1 MLLVLTALVH
11 NVDGAAREQQ
21 ELTLL
26 KLANAWL
33 QRKSDGLR
41 DALLL
46 IGVDFP
52 STEELRRRVAPL
64 GLGDADLEVVQL
76 DEGEYLG
83 EQVETVLS
91 NWLSAKHPSAVSFL
105 NWKTL
110 QGERAYPELDWW
122 WTGVEAA
129 PAVELSS
136 IHEGMRKLLPADFKA
151 QAPTWLEL
159 AMHDSPV
166 AMFDSEQANFQV
178 VMNALG
184 VSRWLQAYD
193 EVSENGY
200 FNFDYQ
206 EAMNAFP
213 VDLMRLGR
221 EAFQD
226 KAEATA
232 EVFDDEEATQDQL
245 AAACLRV
252 CLADRS
258 SSLAHALRKSFGSS
272 TALLWALYTSI
283 WPALTKP
290 MNEACGQLFSGHTV
304 ALGELMPQWQFVEEG
319 WGNLTED

>member
-1 MLLVLTALVH
+1 
-11 NVDGAAREQQ
+11 
-21 ELTLL
+21 
-26 KLANAWL
+26 
-33 QRKSDGLR
+33 
-41 DALLL
+41 
-46 IGVDFP
+46 
-52 STEELRRRVAPL
+52 
-64 GLGDADLEVVQL
+64 
-76 DEGEYLG
+76 
-83 EQVETVLS
+83 
-91 NWLSAKHPSAVSFL
+91 
-105 NWKTL
+105 
-110 QGERAYPELDWW
+110 
-122 WTGVEAA
+122 
-129 PAVELSS
+129 
-136 IHEGMRKLLPADFKA
+136 
-151 QAPTWLEL
+151 
-159 AMHDSPV
+159 
-166 AMFDSEQANFQV
+166 
-178 VMNALG
+178 MNALG

-213 VDLMRLGR
+213 VDLMRLGI

-290 MNEACGQLFSGHTV
+290 MDEACGQLFSGHTV
-304 ALGELMPQWQFVEEG
+304 APGNSCPSGRLSKKAGDLLPRTEHGRKNRLRMQDPGLKLTQQHLNGVNVELTRRPIAHLPVRSVTPAAHFSRSQHRTTVASAPGGRHSCHGGAQPEDFTVLVGVVPFVVPELTKVTVAKAEGTASRHERAEMGGEPFNHCLLKIPHHLNPKIGSVNAVRRSVQIE
-319 WGNLTED
+319 

>member
-1 MLLVLTALVH
+1 MLLVLTTLVH
-11 NVDGAAREQQ
+11 NVDGEAREQQ

-33 QRKSDGLR
+33 QRKSDGIQ
-41 DALLL
+41 DGLLL

-52 STEELRRRVAPL
+52 SPKELRKRVGPL
-64 GLGDADLEVVQL
+64 GLGDANLEVVQL
-76 DEGEYLG
+76 EEGEYLG
-83 EQVETVLS
+83 EQVEPVLS
-91 NWLSAKHPSAVSFL
+91 SWLSAKHPSAVSFL
-105 NWKTL
+105 NWQAM
-110 QGERAYPELDWW
+110 QGERAYPELNWW
-122 WTGVEAA
+122 WTGVEAV
-129 PAVELSS
+129 PADELSS
-136 IHEGMRKLLPADFKA
+136 IHEGMRQLLPADFKA

-159 AMHDSPV
+159 VMHDSPV
-166 AMFDSEQANFQV
+166 GMFDSEQANFEV
-178 VMNALG
+178 VMSALG

-206 EAMNAFP
+206 EAMKAFP

-226 KAEATA
+226 NAEATA
-232 EVFDDEEATQDQL
+232 EAFDDEEATQDQL

-252 CLADRS
+252 CLANRS
-258 SSLAHALRKSFGSS
+258 SILAQTLQNSFGSP

-290 MNEACGQLFSGHTV
+290 MDEACGQLFSGHTV
-304 ALGELMPQWQFVEEG
+304 ALGELIPQWQFVEEG

>member
-11 NVDGAAREQQ
+11 NVEGEAQEQQ

-33 QRKSDGLR
+33 QRRSDGVQ
-41 DALLL
+41 DGLLL

-64 GLGDADLEVVQL
+64 GLSDADLEVVQL

-83 EQVETVLS
+83 EQVEPVLS
-91 NWLSAKHPSAVSFL
+91 NWLSAKHPSSVSFL
-105 NWKTL
+105 NWKAV

-122 WTGVEAA
+122 WTGVEAE
-129 PAVELSS
+129 PADELSS
-136 IHEGMRKLLPADFKA
+136 IHEGMRRMLPADFKS

-159 AMHDSPV
+159 VMHDSPV
-166 AMFDSEQANFQV
+166 GMFDSEQANFEV
-178 VMNALG
+178 VMNALDI
-184 VSRWLQAYD
+184 SRWLQAYD

-206 EAMNAFP
+206 EAIKTFP
-213 VDLMRLGR
+213 VDLMRLCR

-226 KAEATA
+226 NAEATA
-232 EVFDDEEATQDQL
+232 EAFDDEEATQDQL

-252 CLADRS
+252 CLANRS
-258 SSLAHALRKSFGSS
+258 SILAQTLRTSFGSS

-290 MNEACGQLFSGHTV
+290 NDEACGQLFSGHTV
-304 ALGELMPQWQFVEEG
+304 PLGELMPQWQFVEEG

>member
-1 MLLVLTALVH
+1 MLLVLTTLVH
-11 NVDGAAREQQ
+11 NVDGEAREQQ

-26 KLANAWL
+26 KLASAWL
-33 QRKSDGLR
+33 QRKSDGFR

-52 STEELRRRVAPL
+52 STEELRRRVSPL
-64 GLGDADLEVVQL
+64 GLSDADLEVVQL

-83 EQVETVLS
+83 EHVEPVLS

-105 NWKTL
+105 NWQAI

-122 WTGVEAA
+122 WTGVEAE
-129 PAVELSS
+129 PADELSS
-136 IHEGMRKLLPADFKA
+136 IHDGMRQLLPADFKS

-166 AMFDSEQANFQV
+166 GMFDSEQANFEV

-206 EAMNAFP
+206 EAMKAFP

-226 KAEATA
+226 NAEATA

-245 AAACLRV
+245 ATACLRV
-252 CLADRS
+252 CLANRS
-258 SSLAHALRKSFGSS
+258 SILAQTLRTSFGSS

-290 MNEACGQLFSGHTV
+290 MYGACDQLFSGHTV

>member
-11 NVDGAAREQQ
+11 NVEGAAQEQQ
-21 ELTLL
+21 ELALL

-33 QRKSDGLR
+33 QRKINGLR
-41 DALLL
+41 DGLLL
-46 IGVDFP
+46 IGVSFP
-52 STEELRRRVAPL
+52 TTEELRRRVVPL

-76 DEGEYLG
+76 DDGKYLG
-83 EQVETVLS
+83 EQVEPALS
-91 NWLSAKHPSAVSFL
+91 NWLYTKHPSAVSFL
-105 NWKTL
+105 NWQAM

-122 WTGVEAA
+122 WTGVEAE
-129 PAVELSS
+129 PADELSS
-136 IHEGMRKLLPADFKA
+136 IHEGMRTLLPVDFKS

-159 AMHDSPV
+159 LIHDSPIG
-166 AMFDSEQANFQV
+166 MFDSEQANFEV

-184 VSRWLQAYD
+184 VSRWLNAYD
-193 EVSENGY
+193 EISENGY
-200 FNFDYQ
+200 FNFDY
-206 EAMNAFP
+206 EDAIKTFP

-232 EVFDDEEATQDQL
+232 EAFDNEEADQNQL

-252 CLADRS
+252 CLANRS
-258 SSLAHALRKSFGSS
+258 YSLAQTLRDSFGSP

-290 MNEACGQLFSGHTV
+290 MDEACGPLFSGHTV
-304 ALGELMPQWQFVEEG
+304 ELGELMSQWRFVEEG

>member
-1 MLLVLTALVH
+1 MLLVLTTLIH
-11 NVDGAAREQQ
+11 NVDGEAREQQ

-26 KLANAWL
+26 KLANSWL
-33 QRKSDGLR
+33 QRKNDGLR
-41 DALLL
+41 DGLLL

-52 STEELRRRVAPL
+52 STEELRERVAPL
-64 GLGDADLEVVQL
+64 GLGGADLEVVHL

-83 EQVETVLS
+83 EQVEPVLS
-91 NWLSAKHPSAVSFL
+91 SWLSAKHPSAVSFL
-105 NWKTL
+105 NLKVI

-129 PAVELSS
+129 PADELSS
-136 IHEGMRKLLPADFKA
+136 IHEGMRQLLPADFKA

-159 AMHDSPV
+159 VMHDTPIG
-166 AMFDSEQANFQV
+166 MFDSEQANFDV

-184 VSRWLQAYD
+184 ISRWLNAYN
-193 EVSENGY
+193 EISENGY
-200 FNFDYQ
+200 FNFDYG
-206 EAMNAFP
+206 EAIETFP

-226 KAEATA
+226 NAEATTEA
-232 EVFDDEEATQDQL
+232 FDDEEATQDQL

-258 SSLAHALRKSFGSS
+258 SSVAVTLRDSFGSP

-290 MNEACGQLFSGHTV
+290 MDEACGQLFSGHTV
-304 ALGELMPQWQFVEEG
+304 ALGALMPQWRFVEEG

>member
-1 MLLVLTALVH
+1 MLLVLTTLVH
-11 NVDGAAREQQ
+11 NVDGEAREQQ

-26 KLANAWL
+26 KLANSWL
-33 QRKSDGLR
+33 QRKSDGIQ
-41 DALLL
+41 DGLLL

-52 STEELRRRVAPL
+52 SPEELRKRVGPL

-76 DEGEYLG
+76 EEGEYLG
-83 EQVETVLS
+83 EQVEPVLS
-91 NWLSAKHPSAVSFL
+91 GWLRAKHPSAVSFL

-129 PAVELSS
+129 PADELSS
-136 IHEGMRKLLPADFKA
+136 ILEGMRKLLPADFKA

-166 AMFDSEQANFQV
+166 GMFDSEQANFEV

-206 EAMNAFP
+206 EAMKAFP

-226 KAEATA
+226 NAEATA
-232 EVFDDEEATQDQL
+232 EAFDDEEATQDQL
-245 AAACLRV
+245 AAASLRV
-252 CLADRS
+252 CLANRS
-258 SSLAHALRKSFGSS
+258 STLAHSLRKSFGSP
-272 TALLWALYTSI
+272 TGLLWALYTSI

-290 MNEACGQLFSGHTV
+290 MDEACGQLFSGHTV

-319 WGNLTED
+319 WGNITEN